1 MSYSSNP
8 AARYQELDVLS
19 MSPGERLLLL
29 FRHLESNLRLGN
41 TALLSG
47 DIETRAARL
56 LKASDI
62 IGELLGSLDEEQ
74 GGELAVRLGALYS
87 WMLAEIP
94 TITSPADS
102 ERLSRLV
109 GMIADLRTAWTTVV
123 ESALAATAERE

>member
-1 MSYSSNP
+1 MAYSGNP

-41 TALLSG
+41 AALLAG
-47 DIETRAARL
+47 DVETRATRL
-56 LKASDI
+56 LRASDI

-74 GGELAVRLGALYS
+74 GGELAVRLAALYS

-94 TITSPADS
+94 TVTSSADS
-102 ERLSRLV
+102 ERLIRLV
-109 GMIADLRTAWTTVV
+109 DMIADLRAAWTTVV

>member
-74 GGELAVRLGALYS
+74 GGELAVRLAALYS